1 MRSLAQSYRLPV
13 DTDSLAEFLSGA
25 QQVATSCSEL
35 GPFATQFVR
44 ELETAFRP
52 NGRSPTPNS
61 PVCQSRKHP

>member
-52 NGRSPTPNS
+52 NEHVESPS
-61 PVCQSRKHP
+61 